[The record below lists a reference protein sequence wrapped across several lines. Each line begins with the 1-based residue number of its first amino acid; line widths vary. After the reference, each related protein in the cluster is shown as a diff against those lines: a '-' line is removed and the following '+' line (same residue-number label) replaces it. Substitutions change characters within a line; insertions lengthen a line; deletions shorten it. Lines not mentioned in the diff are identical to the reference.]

1 MRYGPI
7 PVRAQPR
14 PIARKRPIYPK
25 SRLLAA
31 VLEWLFPGF
40 GVMYADGFWK
50 GALVLLGTFIATGV
64 AVSVAMN
71 NANGAQVE
79 DIVDF
84 FIWLFLAHLVWLLI
98 RMIWAWRLASRATR
112 LSRMYQP

>member
-1 MRYGPI
+1 MPGR
-7 PVRAQPR
+7 PV
-14 PIARKRPIYPK
+14 YPK

-31 VLEWLFPGF
+31 ALEWLFPGF
-40 GVMYADGFWK
+40 GVMYSGGFWK

-64 AVSVAMN
+64 AVSVAMS
-71 NANGAQVE
+71 NATGAQVE

-84 FIWLFLAHLVWLLI
+84 FLWLFLAHLVWLLF

-112 LSRMYQP
+112 LSRMYGG

>member
-1 MRYGPI
+1 
-7 PVRAQPR
+7 V
-14 PIARKRPIYPK
+14 IAAPP
-25 SRLLAA
+25 
-31 VLEWLFPGF
+31 
-40 GVMYADGFWK
+40 
-50 GALVLLGTFIATGV
+50 
-64 AVSVAMN
+64 

-112 LSRMYQP
+112 LARMY

>member
-1 MRYGPI
+1 M
-7 PVRAQPR
+7 PR
-14 PIARKRPIYPK
+14 RPIYPK

-31 VLEWLFPGF
+31 ALEWLFPGF
-40 GVMYADGFWK
+40 GVMYVDGFWK

-112 LSRMYQP
+112 LSRLTA

>member
-1 MRYGPI
+1 
-7 PVRAQPR
+7 V
-14 PIARKRPIYPK
+14 YPK

-31 VLEWLFPGF
+31 ALEWLFPGF
-40 GVMYADGFWK
+40 GLMYASGFWK

-79 DIVDF
+79 DVVDF
-84 FIWLFLAHLVWLLI
+84 FLWLFLAHLVWLLI
-98 RMIWAWRLASRATR
+98 RMIWAWSLASRATR
-112 LSRMYQP
+112 LARMYGG